1 MPGGSLEI
9 CCASVARASGR
20 GVGSGST
27 HHHLAVTLAASTPLE
42 TAPAVLEIGMVLLLA
57 VAAGWLARR
66 FGLPAVLGYLGVGLL
81 VSPFTPGYV
90 ADRGQLQVLADVGVV
105 LLLFEVGIEVNPL
118 RLGREHRAVLLA
130 ATAQVLITTLA
141 TGGVALLLGV
151 SFAGSAL
158 IGLSIALSSSVV
170 VVNITRSRRRTTN
183 AATEAALLSWSVMQ
197 DMTGVAFALV
207 LLASVG
213 LADRPPATAAAVILA
228 FIVLVALAAWAL
240 PRLLNRLHHEHDLF
254 LLLSVGS
261 GLALAGLGAR
271 YFGVP
276 LALAA
281 FVAGLAV
288 GESPAAAEARRRI
301 LPFRDLFAVLFFVS
315 LGSLVDPSAMLAALP
330 WLAFLLGAV
339 ALAKVVPILLLAR
352 LARIRDVRPWQ
363 MAIGL
368 GQIGEFSFVLASIV
382 LGRALIPASLY
393 SAVLVA
399 VVLTIAI
406 STTLV
411 KLGHAPAPA
420 PVATSG

>member
-1 MPGGSLEI
+1 MTVPL
-9 CCASVARASGR
+9 
-20 GVGSGST
+20 
-27 HHHLAVTLAASTPLE
+27 HHLNVLPAASIPLE

-57 VAAGWLARR
+57 VGAGWLARR
-66 FGLPAVLGYLGVGLL
+66 VGLPAVLGYLAVGLL

-130 ATAQVLITTLA
+130 APAQVLITTLA

-183 AATEAALLSWSVMQ
+183 PATEATLLSWSVMQ
-197 DMTGVAFALV
+197 DMSGVAFALV
-207 LLASVG
+207 LLAGIG
-213 LADRPPATAAAVILA
+213 LADRPPLTAAAFIIA
-228 FIVLVALAAWAL
+228 FVVLVALAAWAL
-240 PRLLNRLHHEHDLF
+240 PRILDRLHGEHDLF

-315 LGSLVDPSAMLAALP
+315 LGSLVDPLALIGALP
-330 WLAFLLGAV
+330 WLAFLVVAV
-339 ALAKVVPILLLAR
+339 VIAKVLPVLLLSR
-352 LARIRDVRPWQ
+352 LAQIPEVRPWQ
-363 MAIGL
+363 LAIGL

-382 LGRALIPASLY
+382 LGRALIPAELY
-393 SAVLVA
+393 NAVLVA
-399 VVLTIAI
+399 VVLTIAV

-411 KLGHAPAPA
+411 RLGHRPSLAA
-420 PVATSG
+420 AT

>member
-1 MPGGSLEI
+1 LI
-9 CCASVARASGR
+9 VLLTA
-20 GVGSGST
+20 
-27 HHHLAVTLAASTPLE
+27 AVPLE
-42 TAPAVLEIGMVLLLA
+42 TAPAVLEIGMVLLFA
-57 VAAGWLARR
+57 VGAGWLARR
-66 FGLPAVLGYLGVGLL
+66 VGVPAVLGYLAVGLV

-130 ATAQVLITTLA
+130 APTQVLITTLV
-141 TGGVALLLGV
+141 TGAVALLLGL
-151 SFAGSAL
+151 SFGGSAL

-183 AATEAALLSWSVMQ
+183 PATEATLLSWSVMQ
-197 DMTGVAFALV
+197 DMFGVAAALV
-207 LLASVG
+207 LLAATG
-213 LADRPPATAAAVILA
+213 LADRPPLEAAAFILA
-228 FIVLVALAAWAL
+228 FVLLVAVSAWAL
-240 PRLLNRLHHEHDLF
+240 PRILGRLHGEHDLF

-261 GLALAGLGAR
+261 GLALAGIGAR
-271 YFGVP
+271 FFGVP

-315 LGSLVDPSAMLAALP
+315 LGSLIDPSALLGALP
-330 WLAFLLGAV
+330 WLAFLVTAV
-339 ALAKVVPILLLAR
+339 VIAKVLPVLLLSR
-352 LARIRDVRPWQ
+352 LARIPEVRPWQ
-363 MAIGL
+363 LAIGL
-368 GQIGEFSFVLASIV
+368 GQVGEFSFVLASIV
-382 LGRALIPASLY
+382 LGRALIPSALY

-399 VVLTIAI
+399 VVLTIAL

-411 KLGHAPAPA
+411 RLGHR
-420 PVATSG
+420 PVVAAAT

>member
-1 MPGGSLEI
+1 MT
-9 CCASVARASGR
+9 V
-20 GVGSGST
+20 V
-27 HHHLAVTLAASTPLE
+27 LAASIPLE
-42 TAPAVLEIGMVLLLA
+42 TAPAVLEIGTVLLLA
-57 VAAGWLARR
+57 VGAGWLARR
-66 FGLPAVLGYLGVGLL
+66 IGLPAVLGYLAVGLV

-130 ATAQVLITTLA
+130 APAQVAITTLA
-141 TGGVALLLGV
+141 TGAVAYLFGV
-151 SFAGSAL
+151 SLAGSAL

-183 AATEAALLSWSVMQ
+183 PETEAALLSWSVMQ
-197 DMTGVAFALV
+197 DMCGVAFALV
-207 LLASVG
+207 LLAGVG
-213 LADRPPATAAAVILA
+213 LADRPPAVAAALILA
-228 FIVLVALAAWAL
+228 FLVLVALSAWAL
-240 PRLLNRLHHEHDLF
+240 PRLLHRLHHEHDLF

-261 GLALAGLGAR
+261 GLALAGVGAR
-271 YFGVP
+271 FFGVP

-315 LGSLVDPSAMLAALP
+315 LGSLIDPFAMAGALP
-330 WLAFLLGAV
+330 WLAFLVAAVIVSKVLVVFVLG
-339 ALAKVVPILLLAR
+339 R
-352 LARIRDVRPWQ
+352 LARIPDVRPWQ
-363 MAIGL
+363 LAIGL

-382 LGRALIPASLY
+382 LGRALIPPALY
-393 SAVLVA
+393 NAVLVA

-406 STTLV
+406 STTV
-411 KLGHAPAPA
+411 VRLGHRP
-420 PVATSG
+420 PVAAAT